1 MSQKRLAVPEA
12 RAALNNYKAEIAE
25 ELGINKEKLI
35 DEGYLAS
42 YHTGQITK
50 KLIEIAEKELV
61 NKQKNSL

>member
-1 MSQKRLAVPEA
+1 MSQKRLAVAEA